1 MPYYIYQIGRLN
13 LLEQLGVEDSFR
25 DAKARTT
32 ELRAQLSLGPG
43 EQIRM
48 IFAAN
53 ELEAE
58 DLLSQPSQ
66 ASDGVF
72 GDD

>member
-1 MPYYIYQIGRLN
+1 MPYFVYKVGRLN
-13 LLEQLGVEDSFR
+13 LLEKMAVEESFR
-25 DAKARTT
+25 DAKTHAT
-32 ELRAQLSLGPG
+32 ELRAQLEPASQ
-43 EQIRM
+43 ETVRI
-48 IFAAN
+48 IFAGN

-66 ASDGVF
+66 ATPGVF

>member
-1 MPYYIYQIGRLN
+1 MPYFIYKVGKLN
-13 LLEQLGVEDSFR
+13 LLEQLGVEENFR
-25 DAKARTT
+25 DAKSRAR
-32 ELRAQLSLGPG
+32 ELRARLEPDRTDTVR
-43 EQIRM
+43 I

-58 DLLSQPSQ
+58 DLLSQPSGTMP
-66 ASDGVF
+66 GVF

>member
-1 MPYYIYQIGRLN
+1 MPYFIYKIGRLN
-13 LLEQLGVEDSFR
+13 LLEQLGVEENFR
-25 DAKARTT
+25 AAKTRAT
-32 ELRAQLSLGPG
+32 ELRSQLAP
-43 EQIRM
+43 EAPATVRI

-66 ASDGVF
+66 SGSGVF

>member
-1 MPYYIYQIGRLN
+1 MPYFIYKVGRLN

-25 DAKARTT
+25 DAKARAS
-32 ELRAQLSLGPG
+32 ELRGGLAPEGG

-66 ASDGVF
+66 PTDGVF

>member
-1 MPYYIYQIGRLN
+1 MPYFIYKVGRLN

-25 DAKARTT
+25 AAKARATEMRSQLAPEAPTT
-32 ELRAQLSLGPG
+32 VR
-43 EQIRM
+43 I

-66 ASDGVF
+66 STPGVF